1 MLSAEKERK
10 NETYYLLASVFRPAV
25 LGLDIMLHRMALRVI
40 PSLSLAVTEDA
51 VRRKKR
57 IVMFI
62 PGLFA
67 FGVYRLAKHLLPI
80 TTPVVLLAVSSL
92 VAMITAL
99 LAYRVGRTASWSV
112 IVRQDGLRL
121 LGWLAGWIG
130 AVYGIQLS
138 LLVLTLLWIMHYSYL
153 QHPDGPAM
161 MAIIVSCTSV
171 ARDAFEIGHVRKLS
185 VLGRPF
191 LTFPDG
197 EQLRVFVQRRARR
210 LSPWVLI
217 GLGVGAGASLSG
229 LAIANEQGAVLA
241 QLLSVSLLG
250 GGLALCAYFGG
261 LHPAGSWLHSLR
273 QTAPGELLKYWWW
286 PGMAF
291 ASTYYLVAM
300 GVLLFVLRQ
309 PTITLGSAAVMG
321 ALVAA
326 MMAVYGYYLG
336 DRRHVEDEQ
345 APQLSSG
352 MLRCPFVMGILGKSV
367 GADNAAV
374 GLALG
379 KAGTKG

>member
-1 MLSAEKERK
+1 
-10 NETYYLLASVFRPAV
+10 
-25 LGLDIMLHRMALRVI
+25 MLHRMALRVI

-51 VRRKKR
+51 VRRQKR
-57 IVMFI
+57 IVMFV
-62 PGLFA
+62 PGLIA

-80 TTPVVLLAVSSL
+80 TEPLVLLAISGL
-92 VAMITAL
+92 VAMVTAL
-99 LAYRVGRTASWSV
+99 LCYRVGRTASWPT
-112 IVRQDGLRL
+112 IVQQDGLKL
-121 LGWLAGWIG
+121 LSWLAGWIG

-138 LLVLTLLWIMHYSYL
+138 LLVLTLLWLMHYSYL

-161 MAIIVSCTSV
+161 MAIIISCTSV

-197 EQLRVFVQRRARR
+197 EQLRVLVQRRAWQ
-210 LSPWVLI
+210 LGPWALV
-217 GLGVGAGASLSG
+217 GLGVGVLTSLSG
-229 LAIANEQGAVLA
+229 LAIANEQGAALA
-241 QLLSVSLLG
+241 QLVMVTLLG
-250 GGLALCAYFGG
+250 GGLALCAYCGG
-261 LHPAGSWLHSLR
+261 LYPGSSWRHSLR
-273 QTAPGELLKYWWW
+273 QTAPSELLKYWWW

-300 GVLLFVLRQ
+300 GLLLFVARQ
-309 PTITLGSAAVMG
+309 STMTLGSAAVVG
-321 ALVAA
+321 ALVVA

-352 MLRCPFVMGILGKSV
+352 MLRCPFVMGILGKTV
-367 GADNAAV
+367 GTAGAAGDLV
-374 GLALG
+374 LG
-379 KAGTKG
+379 KTGTKG